1 VIYRPA
7 AFAEDDRTA
16 LEAFICAYPF
26 ATVITTAGD
35 EPWVSHVPLRLE
47 GDKLLG
53 HLARGNGHAKVIE
66 QAPALAIFHGPHAY
80 VSPRWYDSAPAVPTW
95 NYAVV
100 HASGPARLLEADELS
115 GLMERLS
122 ADYEKDD
129 WSYAG
134 LTDDYRAKMQLG
146 ILGFEIAIASLTG
159 KFKLSQ
165 NKSEADQ
172 AGIAAA
178 LGKGSPEDSAVA
190 ALMTAKR

>member
-1 VIYRPA
+1 MIYRPA
-7 AFAEDDRTA
+7 AFAEDDRGA
-16 LEAFICAYPF
+16 LEAFVRAYPF
-26 ATVITTAGD
+26 ATVITAAGD

-53 HLARGNGHAKVIE
+53 HLARGNGHAKVIG
-66 QAPALAIFHGPHAY
+66 QTPALAIFHGPHAY
-80 VSPRWYDSAPAVPTW
+80 VSPRWYDTAPAVPTW

-122 ADYEKDD
+122 ADYETGD
-129 WSYAG
+129 WSYGA

-146 ILGFEIAIASLTG
+146 IVGFEIAIANLTG

-172 AGIAAA
+172 SRVAAA
-178 LGKGSPEDSAVA
+178 LAEGSPEDQAVA